1 MKKLTVCRG
10 LAGGLRKLALGLL
23 IAGVLAPGFGLSV
36 FAQGYEANYDESYY
50 SKFRDQGIEINVYNW
65 GEYLSD
71 GEDGLMD
78 INAEFEKLTGIHVN
92 YTQYET
98 NEAMYAKL
106 KSGANSY
113 DVIIPSDYMISRLIE
128 EGMVQPIDFDNV
140 PNMKYIDPTLLNPTY
155 DPEQLYSIPYAYN
168 RVCII
173 YNRDM
178 VDYEVDSWDV
188 LWDED
193 LAGQILMFKNSRDAF
208 GVALMKLGYS
218 INTEDPQQIQ
228 EAADLLKEQKPLV
241 QAYVMDQ
248 VFDKMQGN
256 EAAVAA
262 YYVGDYYIMKEVND
276 SLEMFIPQPTELFMD
291 AACIPSDAQ
300 NKEAAEMY
308 LNFLNEPNVAA
319 ENMEYI
325 MYSSPN
331 TGAVALLD
339 EEISGNTDLYAPP
352 EVLANTEV
360 FIHLSEETNLLL
372 DELWTDIL
380 SDDAS
385 YLNWVMPVF
394 VILAIV
400 VIGASLILRSKKKKN
415 AKD

>member
-1 MKKLTVCRG
+1 
-10 LAGGLRKLALGLL
+10 
-23 IAGVLAPGFGLSV
+23 
-36 FAQGYEANYDESYY
+36 
-50 SKFRDQGIEINVYNW
+50 
-65 GEYLSD
+65 
-71 GEDGLMD
+71 
-78 INAEFEKLTGIHVN
+78 
-92 YTQYET
+92 
-98 NEAMYAKL
+98 
-106 KSGANSY
+106 
-113 DVIIPSDYMISRLIE
+113 
-128 EGMVQPIDFDNV
+128 
-140 PNMKYIDPTLLNPTY
+140 
-155 DPEQLYSIPYAYN
+155 
-168 RVCII
+168 
-173 YNRDM
+173 
-178 VDYEVDSWDV
+178 
-188 LWDED
+188 
-193 LAGQILMFKNSRDAF
+193 MFKNSRDAF

-331 TGAVALLD
+331 TGAVSLLD